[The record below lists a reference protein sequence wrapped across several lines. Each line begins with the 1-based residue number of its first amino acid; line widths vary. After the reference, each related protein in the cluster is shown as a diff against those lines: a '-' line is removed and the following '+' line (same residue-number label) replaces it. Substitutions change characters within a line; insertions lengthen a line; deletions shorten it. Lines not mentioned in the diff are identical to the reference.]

1 MKNMTIAITAAAI
14 ASAASAGVVD
24 MQYTGMGAGSQ
35 VQLTMGAEVR
45 DTFAGE
51 IYHTIA
57 NGVGADAYLN
67 GSVTTFCPD
76 ISETVTTSFEQ
87 YTVTDV
93 ENIPL
98 LGGGGAPM
106 GTVKADAIRAL
117 YSFSANTLIAG
128 GLSNAFATAFQL
140 VIWEVVE
147 DFDGSAASMNVDA
160 GNTIFKNTDGN
171 ALDGDILAA
180 FATLTSDMMNALA
193 NGGGNSS
200 NVVGLSN
207 AGFQDQLV
215 AVPAPGAMALLS
227 IGGLVATRRRRS

>member
-14 ASAASAGVVD
+14 ASTASAGVVD
-24 MQYTGMGAGSQ
+24 MQFTGTGAGSQ
-35 VQLTMGAEVR
+35 VQLTMGADVR

-51 IYHTIA
+51 INHTIA
-57 NGVGADAYLN
+57 NASGADAYLN

-76 ISETVTTSFEQ
+76 ITESVTSDFEE

-93 ENIPL
+93 ENVPL
-98 LGGGGAPM
+98 LGGGGSPM
-106 GTVKADAIRAL
+106 SSDRADAIRAL

-147 DFDGSAASMNVDA
+147 DFDGTAASINVDA
-160 GNTIFKNTDGN
+160 GNTIFKNTDGD

-180 FATLTSDMMNALA
+180 IASITSDMMDALA
-193 NGGGNSS
+193 NGGANSN
-200 NVVGLSN
+200 NVVGLAN
-207 AGFQDQLV
+207 AGYQDQLV

-227 IGGLVATRRRRS
+227 IGGLVASRRRRS